1 MKFQVAKLFAVVA
14 LLAAAPVMAEDHKV
28 SSDALSSLGLG
39 KMNSVSEE
47 RGMDV
52 RGHGTLAFVGGGS
65 MAFGGI
71 SYHGEMS
78 TVSFGGIDANS
89 YKAFDKPYY
98 APAKASADPTTS
110 TVVIGPVKVEE
121 GYNNFQAFGAV
132 KAGGFSS
139 PWSNAPSAMAGQQSY
154 GHHGWGH

>member
-1 MKFQVAKLFAVVA
+1 MKFQVAKLFTILA

-28 SSDALSSLGLG
+28 SQDALSSLGLG
-39 KMNSVSEE
+39 KMTKVSEA

-52 RGHGTLAFVGGGS
+52 RGHGTMAFVGGGS

-71 SYHGEMS
+71 TYYGEMS

-89 YKAFDKPYY
+89 YKAFDKPYSGT
-98 APAKASADPTTS
+98 AKASADPTTS
-110 TVVIGPVKVEE
+110 TVAIGPVSVQE
-121 GYNNFQAFGAV
+121 GYNHFTAGGAV
-132 KAGGFSS
+132 KAGGYSS
-139 PWSNAPSAMAGQQSY
+139 PWSSAPSAMAGASSY